1 MAIDTQL
8 KRASSAQ
15 LMLFF
20 IHTPQFPTGTFT
32 VFVRQAVAHV
42 YSGISAAF
50 SGASILIQM
59 MLHHGG

>member
-8 KRASSAQ
+8 KRSSSAQ
-15 LMLFF
+15 LVLLF
-20 IHTPQFPTGTFT
+20 IHTPQFPTATFT
-32 VFVRQAVAHV
+32 VFVRQAVVHCYA
-42 YSGISAAF
+42 GIQAAF